1 MGHRTVVGLPP
12 LSPFG
17 PAFGELLLG
26 LCLSSP
32 VERVVA
38 SLSGVAATCCFYC
51 YYPCGF
57 MYDLFLQ
64 ITSNCSCCWS
74 SCLCS
79 DFAPFGLTG
88 RFVRGTAWIGF
99 AHDYA
104 PSLPLGR
111 QWDVS
116 WMTLAQLSRWF
127 LDLAILR
134 PLPVGSIHIDLC
146 RYGLICCNFLWFSSL
161 EFLHDLWALVHL
173 GSLLRSRRFFW
184 PRCPHIIYLFFG
196 V

>member
-12 LSPFG
+12 LSPFD
-17 PAFGELLLG
+17 PAFGVLLLG

-104 PSLPLGR
+104 PSLPFGR

-134 PLPVGSIHIDLC
+134 PLPVGCIHIGLC
-146 RYGLICCNFLWFSSL
+146 RCVFLLQFP
-161 EFLHDLWALVHL
+161 LV
-173 GSLLRSRRFFW
+173 FF
-184 PRCPHIIYLFFG
+184 P
-196 V
+196 